1 MMEQK
6 LRKRQD
12 GNTGGQFSALWSS
25 SSELCHCCI
34 PEIPNASSS
43 LLLPQKSERDNHRWT
58 ARALEQEDLHSSE
71 HLCPYKQA
79 GSDVFTTQ
87 ELFYGAENEASKALT
102 STDPQIPKV
111 FQCTFGFWLNEGSSW
126 HLLDVCGS
134 SGDWALRLYL
144 RNQSKG
150 PVLTVQSFIRL
161 FNTWYFVY

>member
-1 MMEQK
+1 MSSHNELSVSFLMEQK

-43 LLLPQKSERDNHRWT
+43 LLLPQKSERDNHCWT

-71 HLCPYKQA
+71 HLCPYKQD

-87 ELFYGAENEASKALT
+87 ELFYSAENEASKALT
-102 STDPQIPKV
+102 STDPQIPKD
-111 FQCTFGFWLNEGSSW
+111 FQCTFGFWLNEGFVW
-126 HLLDVCGS
+126 IIV
-134 SGDWALRLYL
+134 A
-144 RNQSKG
+144 
-150 PVLTVQSFIRL
+150 F
-161 FNTWYFVY
+161 TWCL